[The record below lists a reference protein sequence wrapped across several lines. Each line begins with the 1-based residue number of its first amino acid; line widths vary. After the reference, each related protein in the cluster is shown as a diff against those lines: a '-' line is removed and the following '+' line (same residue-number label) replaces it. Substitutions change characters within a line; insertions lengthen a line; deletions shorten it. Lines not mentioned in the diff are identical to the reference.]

1 MQVQLGKRTIPQYVH
16 RLVAKA
22 FILNPED
29 KPQVNHINGNKQD
42 NRVENLEWVTAR
54 ENDLAYGYISRI
66 ENRKKKILATN
77 LNGEKIIFNYRLCML
92 LDENANN
99 QTKID
104 NAFRY
109 YTENS
114 GDIDRF
120 NNNIKRY
127 NSYILGGVEILYE
140 LMIKENKSFTG
151 KNKDDV
157 KYKKEIIDNV
167 TEFISNYQK
176 DVNDY
181 NNIGDEV
188 DSLD

>member
-1 MQVQLGKRTIPQYVH
+1 
-16 RLVAKA
+16 
-22 FILNPED
+22 
-29 KPQVNHINGNKQD
+29 
-42 NRVENLEWVTAR
+42 
-54 ENDLAYGYISRI
+54 
-66 ENRKKKILATN
+66 
-77 LNGEKIIFNYRLCML
+77 ML

>member
-1 MQVQLGKRTIPQYVH
+1 MFFDKEYSFKGKHAQYVTE
-16 RLVAKA
+16 L
-22 FILNPED
+22 
-29 KPQVNHINGNKQD
+29 
-42 NRVENLEWVTAR
+42 VTAIFKR
-54 ENDLAYGYISRI
+54 NVDVL
-66 ENRKKKILATN
+66 ILAPVLGLIYNRTSTEDLSSDIN
-77 LNGEKIIFNYRLCML
+77 TKIFAEQMVKENEKIIFNYRLCML